1 MGSKTSKIKSLDGD
15 IITIEFAGENVANG
29 TIEVRDVTTQMD
41 GSAEYEAVKYTT
53 ASVTC
58 IVDGLQLLDLYATT
72 PLAVSVKITN
82 ETTGKMLFSGYI
94 SPNTFNQPL
103 DGYNDE
109 LTIECVDCL
118 GIAKFVPYALLEL
131 SYGFSTLTLGDVLQ
145 HIASLI
151 HVNGVQVADTVRI
164 VSGDDLH
171 TTHRYDLLTVSEQ
184 YFFKS
189 INPRVLPS
197 GAAELYPIAETC
209 YDVLKM
215 IAESFRMSWV
225 QEGEIIYLHD
235 YVAAR
240 SQGLIPMRQL
250 GAEAIPLPIGSEI
263 TLQAESFAAMGSTI
277 SITPRPSLY
286 SLESAAADEVP
297 LLQELFSED
306 TLSPDGGQTRYEDN
320 KYSDD
325 YTVTLAQKLASTV
338 YQVGN
343 NGAIVGYV
351 ELKHPGVSSFTDY
364 WSASAWGDTQ
374 HKWDTALRFAI
385 PEDNNA
391 VQRVFSRR
399 IAYSTAVPGR
409 NFLALRLK
417 INAAF
422 TNDTSR
428 LAPFDLRTNGTCKLY
443 ITLSVGGPEAPLYY
457 NEVNGGWSD
466 EWHLIELIFS
476 DYSSNEWRNTFNAN
490 IPGGTQFALFPPTEA
505 LAWNIPDG
513 RVDLSFWIP
522 AAEADAGWKV
532 AYIKELSLDLV
543 PRPDVRA
550 INTLNSIPETTYK
563 GTYAYDDEAET
574 VTLPIE
580 LEHILAERYF
590 GTKIE
595 GVEYMASSHIEVP
608 WIDSGR
614 WSAKLRFAEAAGSEL
629 YDMLERIYR
638 LAMLGDGT
646 EVEITVNDSHNNEIT
661 PFTALL
667 AGVWDGRKLPV
678 AISKNYRDN
687 YAKITL
693 L

>member
-1 MGSKTSKIKSLDGD
+1 MSLDGD
-15 IITIEFAGENVANG
+15 IIAIEFAGANVTNG

-41 GSAEYEAVKYTT
+41 GSADYEAVKYTT
-53 ASVTC
+53 ASITC

-72 PLAVSVKITN
+72 PLDVSVKIAN
-82 ETTGKMLFSGYI
+82 ETTGKVLFSGYV
-94 SPNTFNQPL
+94 SPNTYNQPL

-118 GIAKFVPYALLEL
+118 GIAKFVPYEL
-131 SYGFSTLTLGDVLQ
+131 IEGSYGFSTLTLGNVLQ

-197 GAAELYPIAETC
+197 GAAELYPVAETC
-209 YDVLKM
+209 FDVLKM

-250 GAEAIPLPIGSEI
+250 GAEAIPLPVGCEI

-286 SLESAAADEVP
+286 SLESAAVDSVS
-297 LLQELFSED
+297 LLQELFSEE

-325 YTVTLAQKLASTV
+325 YTVTLAQRLTSTV
-338 YQVGN
+338 YDVGN

-364 WSASAWGDTQ
+364 WSASAWGDKE

-399 IAYSTAVPGR
+399 IAYSTAVQGR
-409 NFLALRLK
+409 NFLGLRFK

-443 ITLSVGGPEAPLYY
+443 ITLSVGGPGAPLYY
-457 NEVNGGWSD
+457 NEITGGWSG
-466 EWHLIELIFS
+466 EWHLIELLFPYVNS
-476 DYSSNEWRNTFNAN
+476 EWRDTFYAD
-490 IPGGTQFALFPPTEA
+490 IPGGVQFAPFPPTEI

-522 AAEADAGWKV
+522 TAEADAGWKV
-532 AYIKELSLDLV
+532 AYIKNLSLDLV

-550 INTLNSIPETTYK
+550 INTLNSIPEITYK
-563 GTYAYDDEAET
+563 GTYVYNDEAET

-595 GVEYMASSHIEVP
+595 GVEYMTSSHIEVP

-614 WSAKLRFAEAAGSEL
+614 WSAKLRFAEAAGGEI

-638 LAMLGDGT
+638 LATLGDGT
-646 EVEITVNDSHNNEIT
+646 EVEITVNDGHNEIT

-667 AGVWDGRKLPV
+667 AGAWNGRKLPV